1 MPRPMFTLLVLTT
14 AFVVFGCK
22 DRHTAPIGSAS
33 TTAPPASAGVSAVR
47 SAAPSA
53 TPSAKKLTVLAP
65 PGVEVSEEMRDFVLA
80 VAEDHKLNGAIQRFA
95 APSLDDHGLGHDPIE
110 SPKVVGTDPS
120 AGNCYILEGVDGPA
134 IHDYLV
140 CWDNKQ
146 IIQFADR
153 GMK

>member
-1 MPRPMFTLLVLTT
+1 MPRPMFTLLVLAT
-14 AFVVFGCK
+14 AFVVGCK
-22 DRHTAPIGSAS
+22 DRPPAPIGSAS
-33 TTAPPASAGVSAVR
+33 ATALAAKSGVSAAR

-53 TPSAKKLTVLAP
+53 TPSARKLTVLAP
-65 PGVEVSEEMRDFVLA
+65 PGVEVSEEMTDFVAA
-80 VAEDHKLNGAIQRFA
+80 VVEDHQLNHAIQKFA